1 MNYRYL
7 LLLVVPLACAGC
19 RPPHAGKEAAQAALE
34 KVLRESAE
42 GELAALPLE
51 RSRTQ
56 SGTRVDDLWCVRGDF
71 SVSFVD
77 DLLGEYQFEVKYPAT
92 KSKLAVYMREGGW
105 LRRKY
110 TVSDLGRCER
120 EKPSGS

>member
-19 RPPHAGKEAAQAALE
+19 RPPHAGKDAAQAALE
-34 KVLRESAE
+34 KVLRSAD

-56 SGTRVDDLWCVRGDF
+56 SGTRVDDLWCARGDV